1 MESEDIGYHP
11 SYSLFGPTRIQL
23 VNVIHLKVIDIL
35 KRCAYNI
42 KCNYNPW
49 YQCLKIVPKLRY
61 PAHEMRNQL
70 ADKIDKRLDWREPC
84 DRKAFREGFLYVR
97 SPVSG
102 EMDPVCDVAKD
113 IYSRCCL
120 QIRFPKQILRKQK
133 YITQTQ
139 KILFACGLP
148 LIQIS
153 NYYKTAV
160 GKSIGNSVG
169 CTISQLFG
177 RFKSRLEPPQK
188 RGCNRFFP
196 LTQRPKTTR
205 NLMGKDHDER
215 SFFLGEGPGR

>member
-1 MESEDIGYHP
+1 MFLCGRASVSWQFNRKVIFHRQWRWLCSNLGPWKVKISGIIHHTHFLDQHGSSSLM
-11 SYSLFGPTRIQL
+11 SYI
-23 VNVIHLKVIDIL
+23 LKVIDIL
-35 KRCAYNI
+35 KRCAYNM
-42 KCNYNPW
+42 KCNYNPR

-70 ADKIDKRLDWREPC
+70 ADKIDKRLDWCEPC

-153 NYYKTAV
+153 K
-160 GKSIGNSVG
+160 
-169 CTISQLFG
+169 L
-177 RFKSRLEPPQK
+177 L
-188 RGCNRFFP
+188 
-196 LTQRPKTTR
+196 
-205 NLMGKDHDER
+205 
-215 SFFLGEGPGR
+215 

>member
-1 MESEDIGYHP
+1 MGNVGLFIRSIVQEEWGVFVWPCIRILAVQQKGYFSQAMTMTMFYFRTVESEDIGYHP

-23 VNVIHLKVIDIL
+23 INVIHLKVIDIL
-35 KRCAYNI
+35 KRCAYNM

-153 NYYKTAV
+153 K
-160 GKSIGNSVG
+160 
-169 CTISQLFG
+169 L
-177 RFKSRLEPPQK
+177 L
-188 RGCNRFFP
+188 
-196 LTQRPKTTR
+196 
-205 NLMGKDHDER
+205 
-215 SFFLGEGPGR
+215 